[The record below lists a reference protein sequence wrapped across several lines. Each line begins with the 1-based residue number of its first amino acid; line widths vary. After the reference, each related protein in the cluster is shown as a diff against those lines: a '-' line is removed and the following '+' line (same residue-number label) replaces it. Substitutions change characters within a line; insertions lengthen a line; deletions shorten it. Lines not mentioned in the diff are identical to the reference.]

1 MTWMPLAELFQKG
14 NAWWSELPPEVRT
27 AVLGRARRQNYAPGE
42 RLHARGD
49 PPQGMYC
56 VEKGCVQASG
66 ISPSGRESILDFYG
80 PGVWFGETPI
90 LAGLSRGHDIVASE
104 PSSVLEVSCDDVED
118 LIACHPA
125 FARGLL
131 RLEARRLV
139 LLLVALESY
148 SAHSMEQRLANRLL
162 LLAVTFGRG
171 QADGRAILL
180 DLRLPQH
187 ILAELIG
194 ATRQRINQIVL
205 VWEREGIVSHDRGR
219 LLIRKPDALSRMIA
233 S

>member
-14 NAWWSELPPEVRT
+14 NAWWNELPPDVRK
-27 AVLGRARRQNYAPGE
+27 AVLARSRRQDYAPGE

-49 PPQGMYC
+49 PPDGMYC

-66 ISPSGRESILDFYG
+66 VSPAGRETILDFYG

-90 LAGLSRGHDIVASE
+90 LSGMSRGHDIVACE
-104 PSSVLEVSCDDVED
+104 PSVVLELSCDDVED
-118 LIACHPA
+118 LIVAYPA

-139 LLLVALESY
+139 LLLVALETY

-187 ILAELIG
+187 VLSQLIG
-194 ATRQRINQIVL
+194 TTRQRVNQIL
-205 VWEREGIVSHDRGR
+205 LAWERDGIASHDRGR
-219 LLIRKPDALSRMIA
+219 LLIHKPDALSRMIA